1 MNIITLV
8 AEEVATTTTPSQIDI
23 SGLISGMGNDVI
35 FAFSF
40 LAILLIAALRNGIH
54 GGAIIVA
61 ILPLVLGL
69 AFSGY
74 LPQPLAFI
82 ALFIAGFLTYYVI
95 REVIGGGW
103 R

>member
-1 MNIITLV
+1 MN
-8 AEEVATTTTPSQIDI
+8 TTVYDI
-23 SGLISGMGNDVI
+23 SGLIEGIGNDVLL
-35 FAFSF
+35 AFVF
-40 LAILLIAALRNGIH
+40 LSILLIAALRNGLH
-54 GGAIIVA
+54 GATIIVTL
-61 ILPLVLGL
+61 LPLVLGL

-95 REVIGGGW
+95 REIIGGGW